1 MKIIIV
7 RNFLAM
13 LRFGLL
19 LAVSGVWICSSG
31 QADTPTP
38 EELCRQRNAAS
49 CEINGLKF
57 FIEDGCPKGAKVLRA
72 KGNERCENL
81 KANNQIQVDNL
92 SKKPDPLPVSKA
104 SDLSEEKSA
113 NFFDSPYFYL
123 VIIGLF
129 QGLINRAGFG
139 PLLIMIVVMP
149 LLSTWVILYGIQ
161 LQPVE
166 SLYWVLFKTLTYGMG
181 GWAIGAVARLGLLK
195 YL

>member
-1 MKIIIV
+1 MV
-7 RNFLAM
+7 RFC
-13 LRFGLL
+13 LL
-19 LAVSGVWICSSG
+19 LAASGLWVWSSC

-57 FIEDGCPKGAKVLRA
+57 FIEDGCPKGAKILRA
-72 KGNERCENL
+72 KGNENCENL
-81 KANNQIQVDNL
+81 KTANQIKVDNV
-92 SKKPDPLPVSKA
+92 SKKPEPLPVSKA
-104 SDLSEEKSA
+104 NDLPEEKSA

-129 QGLINRAGFG
+129 QGLINRAGIG